1 MTIHLI
7 QTDYEAGPTP
17 SAELAAAYD
26 ASATVLRTTLGFLD
40 PATSLAYVYGSQPPE
55 VFNNQWPFAFH
66 YPAQGA
72 DVRSLTF
79 GSSGAIPAHT
89 GGIRRQTHYVKLAW
103 AVGARAEGL
112 TALSI
117 KTLFWLRAIDM
128 AYSANTTLD
137 GTIYMGGLTGAT
149 WGPIQLGDKTA
160 FGWTCDLT
168 WELWYQQ
175 KASA

>member
-1 MTIHLI
+1 MTVNLI

-26 ASATVLRTTLGFLD
+26 ASANVLRTALGFLD
-40 PATSLAYVYGSQPPE
+40 PATSLAYVYGSAPPE
-55 VFNNQWPFAFH
+55 TFNGQWPFAFH
-66 YPAQGA
+66 YPAAAA
-72 DVRSLTF
+72 DIRSLTF

-89 GGIRRQTHYVKLAW
+89 GGHRIQKHYVKLAW
-103 AVGARAEGL
+103 AVGDRAEGL
-112 TALSI
+112 PALAI

-128 AYSANTTLD
+128 AYSANTRLE
-137 GTIYMGGLTGAT
+137 GTIQMGGMTGAT
-149 WGPIQLGDKTA
+149 WGPITLGDKTA

-168 WELWYQQ
+168 WELWYLQ